1 MTMQTDMQPETNC
14 DAVVVGGSFAGL
26 AAATYIA
33 RAKRRVLV
41 VDGGQPRNRFSPAAH
56 GFLGHDGQAPAEI
69 LASARRQVLS
79 YPTVALHTGE
89 VVAIAARAS
98 GFEIRLNDG
107 TTVSSRKL
115 VIATGLR
122 DELPALAGLSERW
135 GRTVLHCP
143 YCHGYETGGGPL
155 GVLATHPLSAH
166 QANLVHDWGSV
177 TFFTN
182 GAALPDEETRSKL
195 AARGIVIETA
205 PIAALL
211 GQAPALSGVLLAD
224 GRELPLNALFVAPT
238 LHQSPLIAQ
247 LQLAMDDSV
256 TGPIVRTDERR
267 MTSVPGIYAAGDIVR
282 SGHSVSFAVADGV
295 MAGISVHQALVAEAL
310 EAELRATTA

>member
-1 MTMQTDMQPETNC
+1 MQTDMPLETHY
-14 DAVVVGGSFAGL
+14 DALVVGGSFAGL

-56 GFLGHDGQAPAEI
+56 GFLGHDGQAPGEI
-69 LASARRQVLS
+69 LATARRQVLT
-79 YPTVALHTGE
+79 YPNAQLRAGE
-89 VVAIAARAS
+89 VLAIRPNTN
-98 GFEIRLNDG
+98 GFDVHLGDG
-107 TTVSSRKL
+107 SAVSSRKL

-122 DELPALAGLSERW
+122 DELPPLPGLWERW

-155 GVLATHPLSAH
+155 GVLATHPMSAH

-182 GAALPDEETRSKL
+182 GAPLPDEETVARLS
-195 AARGIVIETA
+195 ARGIVFETA
-205 PIAALL
+205 PIAALR
-211 GQAPALSGVLLAD
+211 GDAPALAGVLLAD
-224 GRELPLNALFVAPT
+224 GRDLPLNALFVAPT
-238 LHQSPLIAQ
+238 LHHCPLVAQ
-247 LQLAMDDSV
+247 LQLAMDDSP

-267 MTSVPGIYAAGDIVR
+267 MTSLPGVYAAGDIVR

-295 MAGISVHQALVAEAL
+295 MAGISLHQALVAEA
-310 EAELRATTA
+310 A

>member
-1 MTMQTDMQPETNC
+1 MPTDLKNES
-14 DAVVVGGSFAGL
+14 DYEALVVGGSFAGL

-56 GFLGHDGQAPAEI
+56 GFLGHDGLPPGEI
-69 LASARRQVLS
+69 LATARRQVLA
-79 YPTVALHTGE
+79 YPTTTLRTGE
-89 VVAIAARAS
+89 VIAIQPGAS
-98 GFEIRLNDG
+98 GFDVRLGDG
-107 TTVSSRKL
+107 SAVSSRKV

-122 DELPALAGLSERW
+122 DELPALPGLSERW

-143 YCHGYETGGGPL
+143 YCHGYETGGSPL
-155 GVLATHPLSAH
+155 GVLATHPMSAH

-182 GAALPDEETRSKL
+182 GAPLPDEETVAKL
-195 AARGIVIETA
+195 TARGVVIETA
-205 PIAALL
+205 PITTLL
-211 GQAPALSGVLLAD
+211 GDAPALTGVVLAD

-238 LHQSPLIAQ
+238 LHQCPLVTR
-247 LQLAMDDSV
+247 LRLAMDDSP
-256 TGPIVRTDERR
+256 TGPIIRTDERR

-295 MAGISVHQALVAEAL
+295 MAGISLHQALVAEA
-310 EAELRATTA
+310 A

>member
-1 MTMQTDMQPETNC
+1 MQTDKQLETNY
-14 DAVVVGGSFAGL
+14 DALVVGGSFAGL

-33 RAKRRVLV
+33 RAQRRVLV

-56 GFLGHDGQAPAEI
+56 GFLGHDGQPPGEI
-69 LASARRQVLS
+69 LATARRQVLAYS
-79 YPTVALHTGE
+79 TTAFRTGE
-89 VVAIAARAS
+89 VVAIKHKTF
-98 GFEIRLNDG
+98 GFEIHLNDG
-107 TTVSSRKL
+107 TTVSSRKV

-166 QANLVHDWGSV
+166 QANLVHDWGSA

-182 GAALPDEETRSKL
+182 GAPLPDDETTAKL
-195 AARGIVIETA
+195 TARGIVIETA

-211 GQAPALSGVLLAD
+211 GDAPALTGVVLAD

-238 LHQSPLIAQ
+238 LHQCSLVSQ
-247 LQLAMDDSV
+247 LQLVMDDSP
-256 TGPIVRTDERR
+256 TGPIIHTDERR

-295 MAGISVHQALVAEAL
+295 TAGISLHQALIAEAI
-310 EAELRATTA
+310 ETKVPETAA

>member
-1 MTMQTDMQPETNC
+1 MQTDVNIEEENY
-14 DAVVVGGSFAGL
+14 DALVVGGSFAGL

-41 VDGGQPRNRFSPAAH
+41 VDAGEPRNRFSPAAH
-56 GFLGHDGQAPAEI
+56 GFLGHDGQSPGDI
-69 LASARRQVLS
+69 LAAARQQVLA
-79 YPTVALHTGE
+79 YPTAAMRTGE
-89 VVAIAARAS
+89 VVSIQS
-98 GFEIRLNDG
+98 KTSSFDVRLNDG
-107 TTVSSRKL
+107 TTISSRKI

-122 DELPALAGLSERW
+122 DELPALPGLPERW

-182 GAALPDEETRSKL
+182 GAPLHDEETIAKL
-195 AARGIVIETA
+195 QARGVVIENT

-211 GQAPALSGVLLAD
+211 GDAPALTGVALAD
-224 GRELPLNALFVAPT
+224 GRELALNALFVAPT
-238 LHQSPLIAQ
+238 LHQHPLIEQ
-247 LQLAMDDSV
+247 LQLAMDESPA
-256 TGPIVRTDERR
+256 GPLVRTDERR

-282 SGHSVSFAVADGV
+282 AGHSISFAVADGV
-295 MAGISVHQALVAEAL
+295 TAGVSLHQALVAEAV
-310 EAELRATTA
+310 

>member
-1 MTMQTDMQPETNC
+1 MLTDVNIEEGNY
-14 DAVVVGGSFAGL
+14 DALMVGGSFAGL
-26 AAATYIA
+26 AATTYIA

-41 VDGGQPRNRFSPAAH
+41 VDAGQPRNRFSPAAH
-56 GFLGHDGQAPAEI
+56 GFLGHDGQSPGDI
-69 LASARRQVLS
+69 LAAARQQVLA
-79 YPTVALHTGE
+79 YPTAAMRTGE
-89 VVAIAARAS
+89 VVSIQSKPSA
-98 GFEIRLNDG
+98 FDVRLNDG
-107 TTVSSRKL
+107 TTISSRKI

-122 DELPALAGLSERW
+122 DELPALSGLSERW

-182 GAALPDEETRSKL
+182 GAPLHDEETIAKL
-195 AARGIVIETA
+195 QARGVVIENT

-211 GQAPALSGVLLAD
+211 GDAPALTGVALAD
-224 GRELPLNALFVAPT
+224 GRELALNALFVAPT
-238 LHQSPLIAQ
+238 LHQHPLIEQ
-247 LQLAMDDSV
+247 LQLAMDESAA
-256 TGPIVRTDERR
+256 GPLVRTDERR

-282 SGHSVSFAVADGV
+282 AGHSISFAVADGV
-295 MAGISVHQALVAEAL
+295 TAGVSLHQALGAEAV
-310 EAELRATTA
+310 

>member
-1 MTMQTDMQPETNC
+1 MQIEPDY
-14 DAVVVGGSFAGL
+14 DALVVGGSFAGL

-41 VDGGQPRNRFSPAAH
+41 VDGGQPRNHFSPAAH
-56 GFLGHDGQAPAEI
+56 GFLGHDGLPPGEI
-69 LASARRQVLS
+69 LATARGQVLA
-79 YPTVALHTGE
+79 YPNATLRTGE
-89 VVAIAARAS
+89 VVAIQPNAS
-98 GFEIRLNDG
+98 GFDVRLNDG
-107 TTVSSRKL
+107 TAISSRKL
-115 VIATGLR
+115 VMATGLR
-122 DELPALAGLSERW
+122 DELPALPGLSERW

-143 YCHGYETGGGPL
+143 YCHGYETGGSPL
-155 GVLATHPLSAH
+155 GVLATHPMSAH

-182 GAALPDEETRSKL
+182 GAPLPDEETVAKL
-195 AARGIVIETA
+195 IARGVVFETA

-211 GQAPALSGVLLAD
+211 GNAPALTGVVLAD
-224 GRELPLNALFVAPT
+224 GRELPLNALFVAPV
-238 LHQSPLIAQ
+238 LHQCPLVTQLRLDMDESP
-247 LQLAMDDSV
+247 

-295 MAGISVHQALVAEAL
+295 MAGISLHQALVAEA
-310 EAELRATTA
+310 A